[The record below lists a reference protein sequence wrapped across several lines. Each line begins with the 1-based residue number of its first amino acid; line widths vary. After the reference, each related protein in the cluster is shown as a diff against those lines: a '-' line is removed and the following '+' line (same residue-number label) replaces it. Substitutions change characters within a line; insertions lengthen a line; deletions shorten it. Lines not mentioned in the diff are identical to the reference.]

1 INMNN
6 IAKLIVGTTIGFL
19 SLSAIAATGPSI
31 NSKTLSIT
39 LHSPA
44 SITANWVAES
54 DLTSTK
60 IMQPETLVGV
70 LNLSNTSIESATI
83 RSTKAADANQQGV
96 ITFEND
102 SGDTFGTTI
111 STTNSNVSIEKR
123 TGESVISSTTQG
135 AFLPSSLDL
144 NVKTTAGNTA
154 VSSGTYNAVVSIT
167 TQIK

>member
-1 INMNN
+1 MNN
-6 IAKLIVGTTIGFL
+6 FAKFIISSTIGFF

-44 SITANWVAES
+44 NITANWVAES
-54 DLTSTK
+54 DLTPAK

-70 LNLSNTSIESATI
+70 ISLSNTSIETATI
-83 RSTKAADANQQGV
+83 RSTKPADASQQGV
-96 ITFEND
+96 ITFENG
-102 SGDTFGTTI
+102 SGDTFGATI
-111 STTNSNVSIEKR
+111 STNNSNVSIEKR

-135 AFLPSSLDL
+135 AFLPSNLDL
-144 NVKTTAGNTA
+144 NVKTTSGNTT
-154 VSSGTYNAVVSIT
+154 VSSGQYNAVVSIT